1 MENQVPEDVVKAR
14 FRKLLDEV
22 KVTAE
27 ERCARFTGKVMD
39 VLVEEENREPGL
51 MTGRIEHNIV
61 VHLPGD
67 ASMIGK
73 IVPVRLAECKGFYYF
88 GDPVSKQ

>member
-1 MENQVPEDVVKAR
+1 MKRYKPEEIVKER
-14 FRKLLDEV
+14 FNRLLKEV

-39 VLVEEENREPGL
+39 VLVEDVNREPGL
-51 MTGRIEHNIV
+51 VTGRIDHNIV

-73 IVPVRLAECKGFYYF
+73 IVPVRLAECRGFYYF
-88 GDPVSKQ
+88 GEPVSD